1 MGEILQQSNLP
12 LQQLNGHEEQLVLGL
27 NSASFRCL
35 LSSHLDLRI
44 TVKHFNQTLV
54 VICGE
59 GDGTPLQYSCLENPM
74 DGGAWWAAVDGVA
87 KSRT

>member
-12 LQQLNGHEEQLVLGL
+12 LQQLNGHKEQLVSSFD
-27 NSASFRCL
+27 SASFRCL

-59 GDGTPLQYSCLENPM
+59 GGGIPLQYSCLENPM
-74 DGGAWWAAVDGVA
+74 DEGAW
-87 KSRT
+87 